1 MIVSTKKKLVYF
13 HNPKTAGSSIT
24 RTLAPFCTKSKELE
38 GLVMGGGWQGKFHH
52 DGNQHQR
59 MTLTEYGEF
68 RDYFKFSFV
77 RNPFDIVLS
86 FWEKSTKDRNYGT
99 LEEFLLSNEFPGE
112 RALRYIQTEY
122 LDVNNLD
129 YVGRYENLQQDWVY
143 IAEKLD
149 LPYELP
155 LLNERQTKQHYH
167 YREYYTTLSR
177 KIVEERYQK
186 DLEVF
191 EYEF

>member
-59 MTLTEYGEF
+59 MTLTQYGEF

-86 FWEKSTKDRNYGT
+86 YWEKSTKDRNYGT

-112 RALRYIQTEY
+112 RALRYTQTEY
-122 LDVNNLD
+122 LDVDNLD
-129 YVGRYENLQQDWVY
+129 YIGRYETLQQDWVY
-143 IAEKLD
+143 IAEKHG
-149 LPYELP
+149 LPYDLP
-155 LLNERQTKQHYH
+155 LLNERKTKQYNH

-177 KIVEERYQK
+177 KMVEQRYQK

>member
-59 MTLTEYGEF
+59 MTLTQYGEF

-112 RALRYIQTEY
+112 RALRYTQTEY
-122 LDVNNLD
+122 LDVDNLD
-129 YVGRYENLQQDWVY
+129 YIGRYETLQQDWVY
-143 IAEKLD
+143 IAEKHG
-149 LPYELP
+149 LPYDLP
-155 LLNERQTKQHYH
+155 LLNERKTKQYNH

-177 KIVEERYQK
+177 KMVEQRYQK

>member
-59 MTLTEYGEF
+59 MTLTQYGEF

-86 FWEKSTKDRNYGT
+86 YWEKSTKDRNYGT
-99 LEEFLLSNEFPGE
+99 LEEFLLSNDFPGE
-112 RALRYIQTEY
+112 RALRYTQTEY
-122 LDVNNLD
+122 LDVDNLD
-129 YVGRYENLQQDWVY
+129 YIGRYETLQQDWVY
-143 IAEKLD
+143 IAEKHG
-149 LPYELP
+149 LPYDLP
-155 LLNERQTKQHYH
+155 LLNERKTKQYNH

-177 KIVEERYQK
+177 KIVEQRYQK

-191 EYEF
+191 EYDF

>member
-24 RTLAPFCTKSKELE
+24 RTLAPFCTKSEELE
-38 GLVMGGGWQGKFHH
+38 GLIMGGGWQGRFHH
-52 DGNQHQR
+52 DGTQHQK
-59 MTLTEYGEF
+59 MTLTQYGEF